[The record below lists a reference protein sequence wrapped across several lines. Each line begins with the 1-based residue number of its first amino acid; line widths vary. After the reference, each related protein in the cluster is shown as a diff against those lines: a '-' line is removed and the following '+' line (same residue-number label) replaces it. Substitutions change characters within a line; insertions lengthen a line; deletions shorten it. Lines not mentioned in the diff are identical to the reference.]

1 MAEDNTEIIL
11 IPTKITSSQIENSI
25 TALDKPYID
34 LLNYLGLPT
43 DNIFSPVHE
52 RRKAICALYSIL
64 EMLPI
69 EKKSKAIYLS
79 KFVAS
84 IIQGLF
90 DGALAFLWDET
101 IKALNRLIIGYD
113 LQYFYDVAGTVSS
126 KYKGLDLEDELE
138 AISAHDLLE
147 ISQRIGLIN
156 DINSKRLE
164 TVNYFRNHA
173 SSAHS
178 NDNELSG
185 TEMIVFLEYCLKY
198 VINAKPDYSVVIL
211 KQLRDNIRKN
221 VIHDDDFTIIG
232 NDFSKQPQVRKDDFL
247 MSVFGIYCDP
257 KQEQY
262 VRVNIEK
269 LIPNIWNNATD
280 EAKYRIGS
288 KFGLY
293 RKNADTF
300 RREATE
306 RILELVD
313 GLRYKDEDS
322 LAAELIEKLQNLRT
336 IHFEY
341 NNFYN
346 EYPHAK
352 SISVSIPTS
361 GIPKSVRSLFVKI
374 ICICYCGNSKGYKNG
389 IDEKALPYYEKF
401 IEGFKIEEIKEYIK
415 LFSDNEFVFDLDT
428 PKADPRMRELA
439 NSLRDK
445 TTDVHINKALYII
458 SSFPKSKL
466 PKISLDSSY
475 QEAIKYI

>member
-11 IPTKITSSQIENSI
+11 IPIKITSSQIENSI

-34 LLNYLGLPT
+34 FLNYLGLPT
-43 DNIFSPVHE
+43 ENIFSSIDE
-52 RRKAICALYSIL
+52 RRKAIFALYSAL
-64 EMLPI
+64 ETLPI
-69 EKKSKAIYLS
+69 EEKSKATYLS
-79 KFVAS
+79 KFVVS
-84 IIQGLF
+84 IIKGLF

-113 LQYFYDVAGTVSS
+113 LQYFYDVAGTISS
-126 KYKGLDLEDELE
+126 KYKGLHLEEELE

-156 DINSKRLE
+156 NINSKRLE
-164 TVNYFRNHA
+164 TVNFFRNHA
-173 SSAHS
+173 SSAHP

-198 VINAKPDYSVVIL
+198 VINAKPDYSVVSL
-211 KQLRDNIRKN
+211 KKLRDNIRKN
-221 VIHDDDFTIIG
+221 VINDDDFSIIG

-247 MSVFGIYCDP
+247 MSIFGIYCDN

-269 LIPNIWNNATD
+269 LIPHVWNNATD

-336 IHFEY
+336 VHFEY

-352 SISVSIPTS
+352 SISVSIPTT
-361 GIPKSVRSLFVKI
+361 GIPKSVRNLFVKI
-374 ICICYCGNSKGYKNG
+374 ICICYCGNGKGYKDG
-389 IDEKALPYYEKF
+389 IDDRALPYYEQF

-428 PKADPRMRELA
+428 PKADLRMKKLA
-439 NSLRDK
+439 KSLRDK
-445 TTDVHINKALYII
+445 TTDVLINKALYII
-458 SSFPKSKL
+458 SNFPKSKL